1 MKAVEANEIDT
12 FSATFVVVFHLAA
25 IAGILWT
32 GVNLFFLSIALVS
45 YVVRIWA
52 MSTGYHRYFSHRAFR
67 TSRFFQFL
75 LAVAGTLTI
84 ERGPLWWAAH
94 HRHHHR
100 CADQEDDIHSP
111 TVQGYFWAYVGWMHC
126 KKYSAATDYTR
137 IKDFSRY
144 PELLWID
151 RYYVVPP
158 LVASVLIWVLA
169 GPAVFV
175 WAVLVG
181 TIIQWH
187 ALFGSNILCHL
198 LGRRRFD
205 TPDTSRNNAVSA
217 VLLLGEGWHNNHHYY
232 PGSARQGF
240 YWWEVDLIYYS
251 IKLLEKC
258 HLVWDVR
265 EVPED
270 VLLRGRYHAAVGSAA
285 Q

>member
-1 MKAVEANEIDT
+1 
-12 FSATFVVVFHLAA
+12 
-25 IAGILWT
+25 
-32 GVNLFFLSIALVS
+32 
-45 YVVRIWA
+45 
-52 MSTGYHRYFSHRAFR
+52 
-67 TSRFFQFL
+67 
-75 LAVAGTLTI
+75 
-84 ERGPLWWAAH
+84 
-94 HRHHHR
+94 
-100 CADQEDDIHSP
+100 
-111 TVQGYFWAYVGWMHC
+111 MHC

>member
-32 GVNLFFLSIALVS
+32 GVNLFLLSIALVS

-111 TVQGYFWAYVGWMHC
+111 TVQGYFWLMWDGCTAR
-126 KKYSAATDYTR
+126 STA
-137 IKDFSRY
+137 
-144 PELLWID
+144 
-151 RYYVVPP
+151 
-158 LVASVLIWVLA
+158 
-169 GPAVFV
+169 
-175 WAVLVG
+175 
-181 TIIQWH
+181 
-187 ALFGSNILCHL
+187 
-198 LGRRRFD
+198 RRR
-205 TPDTSRNNAVSA
+205 TTQE
-217 VLLLGEGWHNNHHYY
+217 L
-232 PGSARQGF
+232 
-240 YWWEVDLIYYS
+240 
-251 IKLLEKC
+251 KT
-258 HLVWDVR
+258 
-265 EVPED
+265 
-270 VLLRGRYHAAVGSAA
+270 
-285 Q
+285 